1 MNKYVGEQ
9 YIMQL
14 EKRKGGYFYLTI
26 NSEIVNQFANKRHT
40 RLICTLENK
49 LSFQCGLNH
58 LGDGNYF
65 IILSSKILEM
75 IEKQLNDKII
85 FSINI
90 DPNPLGVDMPEVLES
105 LLEQDNNLKEKFE
118 KLTLGKQRNIIHQM
132 NKIKNF
138 DLQIKKTIELINN
151 ANKLELIPLT
161 GQRVKL

>member
-14 EKRKGGYFYLTI
+14 EKRKGGYFYLKI
-26 NSEIVNQFANKRHT
+26 NSEIVNQFENKRHT

-65 IILSSKILEM
+65 IILSSKNLEM

-85 FSINI
+85 FSLNI

-105 LLEQDNNLKEKFE
+105 LLEQDNNLKAKFE
-118 KLTLGKQRNIIHQM
+118 KLTLGKQRNIIHQL
-132 NKIKNF
+132 NKIKNI
-138 DLQIKKTIELINN
+138 DLQIKRTIELINN
-151 ANKLELIPLT
+151 AEKP
-161 GQRVKL
+161 RVKKDW